1 MTTTNF
7 DIMTFLK
14 QAIVQ
19 KASDVHIRVGE
30 HPAMR
35 IAGTIVKF
43 NLPALT
49 EEDMNNV
56 CKAIAPDKYK
66 NNPDM
71 ITDLDFSF
79 ERPQVSRF
87 RVNINRILSGL
98 AASIRL
104 IPCSVPSLEQLQLP
118 ATLKEFAKIPNGLIL
133 VTGATSSGN
142 STTISAM
149 INDIN
154 LNQNK
159 HIITIE
165 DPVEF
170 LFKNE
175 KSIISQRQAGVDTKD
190 FYAGTKYALRQ
201 DPDVLFLGEIR
212 DRETIEAA
220 LNAAETGHLVFSTI
234 HTNGAVQTVNRVL
247 NMFEASTRDFIRM
260 QLSKVLRGTV
270 SQRLVPSADG
280 KSRVAACEIL
290 VVTSAVQDYIERNKL
305 EEIYEL
311 MQGGAYSGMM
321 TMNFALYKLYKEGKI
336 TAETAVAHSDKP
348 NEIEQMMRG
357 VFHGPGYDA
366 V

>member
-14 QAIVQ
+14 QAIAQ

-35 IAGTIVKF
+35 IAGTIVKY
-43 NLPALT
+43 NLPVLT

-56 CKAIAPDKYK
+56 CIALIPERQKQDL
-66 NNPDM
+66 NT

-79 ERPQVSRF
+79 EIPQVSRF
-87 RVNINRILSGL
+87 RVNINRIMKGL

-104 IPCSVPSLEQLQLP
+104 IPCNIPTLEELQLP
-118 ATLKEFAKIPNGLIL
+118 TSLNEFSKIPNGLIL
-133 VTGATSSGN
+133 VTGATSSGK
-142 STTISAM
+142 STTISSI
-149 INDIN
+149 INNIN
-154 LNQNK
+154 LHQNK

-170 LFKNE
+170 VFKNE
-175 KSIISQRQAGVDTKD
+175 KAIISQRQAGIDTES
-190 FYAGTKYALRQ
+190 FATGTKYALRQ

-212 DRETIEAA
+212 DTDTINAA
-220 LNAAETGHLVFSTI
+220 LSAAETGHLVFSTI
-234 HTNGAVQTVNRVL
+234 HTNGAVQTVNRIL
-247 NMFEASTRDFIRM
+247 NMFEPSTREFVRM

-270 SQRLVPSADG
+270 SQRLVPTADG
-280 KSRVAACEIL
+280 KGRMAACEIL
-290 VVTSAVQDYIERNKL
+290 VVTSAVQDYIERDKL

-336 TAETAVAHSDKP
+336 TAETAVAYSDKP

-357 VFHGPGYDA
+357 VFHGPGYDSL
-366 V
+366 